1 MDPDRPGGHA
11 GTPRRFTGCR
21 RAVADR
27 IVVVPVY
34 ADRPALRSRQLVADL
49 ALLAWALLWVLVARV
64 VHAAVLVLAEPGVQ
78 LESLGRSLGDT
89 MGDAAGVARD
99 VPLVGDDLSTP
110 FASLGDA
117 GDGVAGAGQ
126 GLQDAVATLD
136 WVLAVALVVIP
147 VGWALVRWA
156 GWRLGW
162 ARQARAAGV
171 LDVELLAARAVATAP
186 LPALAG
192 LPAGTGAAWRAGDV
206 TATRALAELELRRL
220 GLRARSEGGVDRPQ
234 LR

>member
-1 MDPDRPGGHA
+1 MRP
-11 GTPRRFTGCR
+11 
-21 RAVADR
+21 
-27 IVVVPVY
+27 Y
-34 ADRPALRSRQLVADL
+34 ADRPALRSRQLLADL
-49 ALLAWALLWVLVARV
+49 SLLAWAVLWVVVARV
-64 VHAAVLVLAEPGVQ
+64 VRAAVLVLAEPGVQ
-78 LESLGRSLGDT
+78 LESLGRSIGDT

-99 VPLVGDDLSTP
+99 VPLVGDDLSAP
-110 FASLGDA
+110 LASLGDT

-126 GLQDAVATLD
+126 GLQDAVDTLA

-162 ARQARAAGV
+162 ARQARAAAV

-192 LPAGTGAAWRAGDV
+192 LPAGTGAAWRAGDAG
-206 TATRALAELELRRL
+206 ATRALAELELRRL
-220 GLRARSEGGVDRPQ
+220 GLRARSEGGVDRAQ

>member
-1 MDPDRPGGHA
+1 MRL
-11 GTPRRFTGCR
+11 
-21 RAVADR
+21 
-27 IVVVPVY
+27 Y
-34 ADRPALRSRQLVADL
+34 ADRPVLRTRQLTADL
-49 ALLAWALLWVLVARV
+49 LLLGWAVLWVLVARV

-78 LESLGRSLGDT
+78 LESLGRSIGET
-89 MGDAAGVARD
+89 MGDAAGVAGD
-99 VPLVGDDLSTP
+99 VPLVGDDLSSP
-110 FASLGDA
+110 FEALGET

-126 GLQDAVATLD
+126 GLQDAVHTLA

-162 ARQARAAGV
+162 AREAAAADRLRT
-171 LDVELLAARAVATAP
+171 LDPDLELLAARAVATAP

-192 LPAGTGAAWRAGDV
+192 LPAGTGAAWRAGEPAAV
-206 TATRALAELELRRL
+206 RALADLELRRL
-220 GLRARSEGGVDRPQ
+220 GLRSSSERGVDRAQ

>member
-1 MDPDRPGGHA
+1 
-11 GTPRRFTGCR
+11 
-21 RAVADR
+21 
-27 IVVVPVY
+27 
-34 ADRPALRSRQLVADL
+34 
-49 ALLAWALLWVLVARV
+49 
-64 VHAAVLVLAEPGVQ
+64 
-78 LESLGRSLGDT
+78 

-99 VPLVGDDLSTP
+99 VPLVGDDLSAP
-110 FASLGDA
+110 LASLGDT

-126 GLQDAVATLD
+126 GLQDAVDTLA

-162 ARQARAAGV
+162 ARQARAAAV

-192 LPAGTGAAWRAGDV
+192 LPAGTGAAWRAGDAG
-206 TATRALAELELRRL
+206 ATRALAELELRRL
-220 GLRARSEGGVDRPQ
+220 GLRARSEGGVDRAQ

>member
-1 MDPDRPGGHA
+1 MRP
-11 GTPRRFTGCR
+11 
-21 RAVADR
+21 
-27 IVVVPVY
+27 Y
-34 ADRPALRSRQLVADL
+34 ADRPALRSRQLLADL
-49 ALLAWALLWVLVARV
+49 SLLAWAVLWVVVARV
-64 VHAAVLVLAEPGVQ
+64 VRAAVLVLVEPGVQ
-78 LESLGRSLGDT
+78 LESLGRSIGDT

-99 VPLVGDDLSTP
+99 VPLVGDDLSAP
-110 FASLGDA
+110 LASLGDT

-126 GLQDAVATLD
+126 GLQDAVDTLA

-162 ARQARAAGV
+162 ARQARAAAV

-192 LPAGTGAAWRAGDV
+192 LPAGTGAAWRAGNAA
-206 TATRALAELELRRL
+206 ATRALAELELRRL
-220 GLRARSEGGVDRPQ
+220 GLRARSEGGVDRAQ

>member
-1 MDPDRPGGHA
+1 MRL
-11 GTPRRFTGCR
+11 
-21 RAVADR
+21 
-27 IVVVPVY
+27 Y
-34 ADRPALRSRQLVADL
+34 ADRPVLRTRQLTADL
-49 ALLAWALLWVLVARV
+49 LLLGWALLWVLVARA

-78 LESLGRSLGDT
+78 LESLGRSIGDT
-89 MGDAAGVARD
+89 MGDAAGVAGD
-99 VPLVGDDLSTP
+99 VPLVGDDLSSP
-110 FASLGDA
+110 FRSLGES

-126 GLQDAVATLD
+126 GLQDAVHTLA

-156 GWRLGW
+156 TWRLGW
-162 ARQARAAGV
+162 AREATAAGG

-192 LPAGTGAAWRAGDV
+192 LPTGTGAAWRAGDASAV
-206 TATRALAELELRRL
+206 RALADLELRRL
-220 GLRARSEGGVDRPQ
+220 GLRPGSEAGVDGAQ